1 MSTDSNRYSFAQL
14 SDPHLSTLDNARWY
28 QLLSKRLLGYISWR
42 KKRRHEHRSEVLT
55 ALQLDLE
62 KNRPDH
68 LLVTGDLT
76 HISLPD
82 EFKQAQQWLQSLG
95 DPKNVSVIP
104 GNHDAYVR
112 VPWQQGLAH
121 WQDYMA
127 SDDAATVSGPDI
139 FPSLRVRGPIAFIGL
154 SSAVPAPPFLATGRL
169 GKTQLE
175 RLKVLLK
182 QTGEQGLFR
191 VVFLH
196 HPPVPGQEKWRK
208 RLTDDRSLC
217 EVLDEYGAELVLHGH
232 MHRSIDNQIE
242 IPGGHIPVF
251 GIPSASAIGELSG
264 RASQY
269 FRYQV
274 EEKNHEWQLDV
285 LVRSYNYSEHSFKP
299 ERQLTLTIPKKPG
312 VTV

>member
-1 MSTDSNRYSFAQL
+1 MSTDSNSFSFAQL
-14 SDPHLSTLDNARWY
+14 SDPHLSTLDNVRWY

-42 KKRRHEHRSEVLT
+42 KKRRHEHRTEVLE
-55 ALQLDLE
+55 ALALDLDQD
-62 KNRPDH
+62 RPDH
-68 LLVTGDLT
+68 VLVTGDLT

-82 EFKQAQQWLQSLG
+82 EFKQAKQWLQSLG
-95 DPKNVSVIP
+95 DPKDVSVIP

-112 VPWQQGLAH
+112 VPWQQGLAN
-121 WQDYMA
+121 WQDYME
-127 SDDAATVSGPDI
+127 SDDTTTVSGPGL
-139 FPSLRVRGPIAFIGL
+139 FPSLRIRGPVAFIGL
-154 SSAVPAPPFLATGRL
+154 STAVPAPPFLATGRL
-169 GKTQLE
+169 GKRQLKQ
-175 RLKVLLK
+175 LKALLK

-217 EVLDEYGAELVLHGH
+217 EVLDQCGAELVLHGH
-232 MHRSIDNQIE
+232 MHRSIDSQIE

-264 RASQY
+264 RPSQY

-274 EEKNHEWQLDV
+274 EEKSHEWLLDV
-285 LVRSYNYSEHSFKP
+285 LVRAYDYKEHVFKH
-299 ERQLTLTIPKKPG
+299 ERKMSLAIPKKPG
-312 VTV
+312 LNI